1 MITNFN
7 DSEPRLIKEF
17 HDCKVC
23 GSILISSIIVWLVF
37 QVSEIVVPAVAIC
50 IVLVVSS
57 LDFGSVALTKAEVKG
72 VKHGQTTQESAT
84 QLVEVGTSHDPLDG
98 Y

>member
-1 MITNFN
+1 MITNLN
-7 DSEPRLIKEF
+7 DIEPRLIKEF
-17 HDCKVC
+17 HDRKVC
-23 GSILISSIIVWLVF
+23 GSILIYSIIVWLVF

-50 IVLVVSS
+50 IMLVVSS
-57 LDFGSVALTKAEVKG
+57 LDFGSVALTKAEVQV

-84 QLVEVGTSHDPLDG
+84 QLAEVGTSHNPLDD